1 MYGITVSLKG
11 GEKREREDIK
21 KKAHLQSNIGG
32 GVERGFIDRVLMFQS
47 Q

>member
-1 MYGITVSLKG
+1 MHGNSEFKKVM
-11 GEKREREDIK
+11 KREREDIK